1 MGHQSI
7 ISPVV
12 KSNRTVLNL
21 SRPYLARGIPTDI
34 PDDHR
39 KPVGLRSVIRDIAR
53 FRSASTSTCTCKL
66 TDNRRQYLGNAAA
79 NPIYPILYDHPDN
92 PFCSPLFEVDSRSP
106 TPTERWCSVE
116 RYNLHGIDGGWQ
128 PLVFHNV
135 DGGWQPLPFWRLAAL
150 SFQSIATYPWMWKL
164 TSRRVYL

>member
-106 TPTERWCSVE
+106 LQRNDGAALNDAIFMASMGDGSLWCSTVSMA
-116 RYNLHGIDGGWQ
+116 DGSLCRFG
-128 PLVFHNV
+128 V
-135 DGGWQPLPFWRLAAL
+135 
-150 SFQSIATYPWMWKL
+150 
-164 TSRRVYL
+164 